1 MKKRIVIFVLVAALI
16 IALGTAGAYA
26 AYNGRGYVDADGDG
40 VCDNYGSGAGCTQ
53 IGGCGGQGA
62 CYVDADGDGVCDNYG
77 SGAGCTQ
84 SGGCGGQG
92 ACYVDADGDG
102 VCDNCGSGAGCA
114 QSGGCGGRPQ
124 DGTGMKWGHCGG
136 RGHR

>member
-1 MKKRIVIFVLVAALI
+1 MKKGILLCTIAVAIVLVF
-16 IALGTAGAYA
+16 GTASAYA
-26 AYNGRGYVDADGDG
+26 
-40 VCDNYGSGAGCTQ
+40 SFT
-53 IGGCGGQGA
+53 GGQGA